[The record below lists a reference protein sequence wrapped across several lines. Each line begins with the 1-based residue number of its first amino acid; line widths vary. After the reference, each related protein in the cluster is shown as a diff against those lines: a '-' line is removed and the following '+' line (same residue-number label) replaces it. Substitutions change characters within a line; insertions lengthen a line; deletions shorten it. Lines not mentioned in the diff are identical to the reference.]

1 MGPLHGLAFDRAIAF
16 DRDSFGDE
24 TGGRRLQLESMD
36 SWLRLCP
43 HDRVWLLRR
52 AGRYGRPDA
61 SLGLL
66 VCLHVFLLVH
76 RLRAPRWPCSCYRQ
90 RTQPRDRKEDW
101 HSASDDGDQLV
112 HVPNCVLVPNAWHF
126 SCEGRGIHPA
136 GLLRFRH
143 YFQVRSRHRHLP
155 DLLRE
160 VQQAVSPAMNMY
172 KKRRVWHHFADFSSR
187 TDTFSIAMFDSAWS
201 TRAEVMLW

>member
-1 MGPLHGLAFDRAIAF
+1 MGTASWSLRVTSRLAGSVGLPPCLSSCTSSTSSSLA
-16 DRDSFGDE
+16 
-24 TGGRRLQLESMD
+24 LQL
-36 SWLRLCP
+36 
-43 HDRVWLLRR
+43 
-52 AGRYGRPDA
+52 
-61 SLGLL
+61 
-66 VCLHVFLLVH
+66 
-76 RLRAPRWPCSCYRQ
+76 YRQ

-143 YFQVRSRHRHLP
+143 YFQVRSRHRYLP

-160 VQQAVSPAMNMY
+160 VQQAVSLAMNVCR
-172 KKRRVWHHFADFSSR
+172 KRRGWHHFADFSSR
-187 TDTFSIAMFDSAWS
+187 TDT
-201 TRAEVMLW
+201 L

>member
-1 MGPLHGLAFDRAIAF
+1 MG
-16 DRDSFGDE
+16 
-24 TGGRRLQLESMD
+24 
-36 SWLRLCP
+36 
-43 HDRVWLLRR
+43 
-52 AGRYGRPDA
+52 
-61 SLGLL
+61 GLL

-90 RTQPRDRKEDW
+90 RTQSRDRKEDW

-112 HVPNCVLVPNAWHF
+112 HVSNCVFVPNAWHF

-143 YFQVRSRHRHLP
+143 YFQVRSRHRYLP

-160 VQQAVSPAMNMY
+160 VQQAVSLAMNEEYIHMATRSRRTRLNVNKIKEDEGKGQG
-172 KKRRVWHHFADFSSR
+172 KKYQF
-187 TDTFSIAMFDSAWS
+187 
-201 TRAEVMLW
+201 L